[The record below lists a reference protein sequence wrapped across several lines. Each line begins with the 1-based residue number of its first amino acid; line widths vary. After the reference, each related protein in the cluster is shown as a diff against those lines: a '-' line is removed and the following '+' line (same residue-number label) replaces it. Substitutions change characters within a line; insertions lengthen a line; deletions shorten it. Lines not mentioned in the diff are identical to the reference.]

1 VVRYSRFIPVIH
13 WREVKLPPGAE
24 VNCMNWEVYPEGLYD
39 LLKKFSA
46 YPEIRELI
54 VTENGFAAED
64 ELIAGRVVD
73 TKRIEYLRAHLEQVL
88 RANQEGVNV
97 TGYFVWSLLDNFEW
111 AEGYRPRFG
120 LVHVDYLTQKRT
132 IKDSGYWFRDFVRG
146 KAPDKIP

>member
-1 VVRYSRFIPVIH
+1 VRYSRITPVIH
-13 WREVKLPPGAE
+13 WRELKNPPGAAA
-24 VNCMNWEVYPEGLYD
+24 NCMNWEVYPEGLYD

-46 YPEIRELI
+46 YPEIRELM

-64 ELIAGRVVD
+64 QLVAGRVAD
-73 TKRIEYLRAHLEQVL
+73 AERIGYYREYIGQVL
-88 RANQEGVNV
+88 RAKQEGVNV
-97 TGYFVWSLLDNFEW
+97 TGYFAWSLLDNFEW

-146 KAPDKIP
+146 RAPDKIT